1 MYFKNSGIGRRES
14 RLPFQGKVA
23 AMSLEMLEGKELLKG
38 KKIIVTGGAGGIGSA
53 TVHEYVRQGAIVT
66 SIDIRDDDGEKFAAE
81 AAKAGSGKVTYV
93 HCDCTDREAVAAAFA
108 KAKEDMGGFDVLV
121 HTAAKMQS
129 MRPALTYT
137 DDDIDFIFG
146 NDMKETII
154 VDQEACRLLQDHG
167 KGVIVNFGS
176 ETCLQG
182 TPNDGLYSSA
192 KAGVATWTRVIAQ
205 EWGHAY
211 GVRCN
216 TVLPCMKTPMYK
228 AYVSAMDPDTYE
240 KFMESRKAKHP
251 IKGDMGDPE
260 DDITGLMVFLACD
273 MSQYITGQLFAVNGG
288 NSMVRG

>member
-1 MYFKNSGIGRRES
+1 
-14 RLPFQGKVA
+14 
-23 AMSLEMLEGKELLKG
+23 MSLAMLEGKNLLEG

-53 TVHEYVRQGAIVT
+53 TVAEYVRQGAIVT
-66 SIDIRDDDGEKFAAE
+66 SIDIKPEEGEAFAAE
-81 AAKAGSGKVTYV
+81 ANAKGPGKVTYV
-93 HCDCTDREAVAAAFA
+93 NCDLTDEAAAQA
-108 KAKEDMGGFDVLV
+108 AMTKAKEDMGGLDVV
-121 HTAAKMQS
+121 IHTAAKMQA
-129 MRPALTYT
+129 MRPAIEYT
-137 DDDIDFIFG
+137 ASDIDFIFD

-154 VDQEACRLLQDHG
+154 VDQIACRLMQDHG

-182 TPNDGLYSSA
+182 APNDGLYSAA

-211 GVRCN
+211 GIRCN

-228 AYVSAMDPDTYE
+228 AYVSNMDPDEYE
-240 KFMESRKAKHP
+240 TFMESRRAKHP

-260 DDITGLMVFLACD
+260 DDIAGLMVFLACD